1 MRLNEIKPSVGSRK
15 SLIRAGRG
23 YGSNRGSTAGRGDKG
38 QKSRSGGYHKVGFE
52 GGQMPLQRRV
62 PKRGFRSL
70 VRSRIAEVRLHELEK
85 IADQSVDLSVLKTAG
100 VVRRNAI
107 RAKVIGTGKISKAV
121 VLRGIKVTAGARTA
135 IEQAGGKVED

>member
-1 MRLNEIKPSVGSRK
+1 
-15 SLIRAGRG
+15 
-23 YGSNRGSTAGRGDKG
+23 
-38 QKSRSGGYHKVGFE
+38 
-52 GGQMPLQRRV
+52 MPLQRRV